1 MAITVL
7 CGCGTILVHLM
18 GGTNERW
25 RAIFEVVASVAR
37 RELIVALIE
46 SPPHREVDL
55 PAAANSPEDRI
66 DPERLRLNLVH
77 NHLPRMAEE
86 GFIEWERDSLRARR
100 GPRFDEVA
108 AVIKAIDAY
117 DGVPQHLTEGCR
129 YFEEQEA
136 SS

>member
-1 MAITVL
+1 
-7 CGCGTILVHLM
+7 M

-46 SPPHREVDL
+46 SPPQGAVDL
-55 PAAANSPEDRI
+55 PEAANPPEDRI
-66 DPERLRLNLVH
+66 DSERLRLSLIH

-86 GFIEWERDSLRARR
+86 GFIEWERDTLRARR

-108 AVIKAIDAY
+108 AVIEAIDAY
-117 DGVPQHLTEGCR
+117 DGVPQHLTEGCH
-129 YFEEQEA
+129 YLDEQEA
-136 SS
+136 PS